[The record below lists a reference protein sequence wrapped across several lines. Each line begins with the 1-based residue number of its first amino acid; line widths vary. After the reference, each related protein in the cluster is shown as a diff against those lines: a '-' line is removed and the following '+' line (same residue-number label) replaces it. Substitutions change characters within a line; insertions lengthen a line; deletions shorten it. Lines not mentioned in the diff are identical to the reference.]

1 MSGIVTHGHAGASE
15 PAGSAEGGPRVVA
28 LFGPTGVGKTAV
40 AVELAVRLGVRVISC
55 DSMQIY
61 RDFPVLTN
69 QPGHE
74 ERRGVEHEFV
84 GVADPEEEWNAADYG
99 RMAQVRIDEDVRV
112 RGRAVIAGGTGLYL
126 RAALAP
132 LAIPPASDPERL
144 EALRLR
150 AETEGAEALH
160 RELEALDPEA
170 AARISAQNVR
180 RVVRAL
186 EVTRALGPGGW
197 SRRDDLWAPEY
208 RHPTLLV
215 ALTAE
220 RSELYRRVNERVV
233 TMLRDGALEEVRRHR
248 EAVAPNEVSGPPRG
262 ARRAIGYREIT
273 AYLEGRL
280 SLEDVADRMAAAT
293 RRYIRR
299 QTTWMRK
306 LEGAVIIDTS
316 LRSAEAVADEIF
328 AAAGAAFAEGASDGM
343 PDRADA
349 QPDADAGTRQGTKT

>member
-1 MSGIVTHGHAGASE
+1 MTSRQARASG
-15 PAGSAEGGPRVVA
+15 PAGSAESGPLVVA

-69 QPGHE
+69 QPSRN

-84 GVADPEEEWNAADYG
+84 GVAHPEEEWNAADYG
-99 RMAQVRIDEDVRV
+99 RMAQARIDEHVAA
-112 RGRAVIAGGTGLYL
+112 RGHAVIAGGTGLYL

-132 LAIPPASDPERL
+132 LAIPPPSDPDRI
-144 EALRLR
+144 EALRAR
-150 AETEGAEALH
+150 AETEGAEVLH
-160 RELEALDPEA
+160 HELEAFDPEA

-186 EVTRALGPGGW
+186 EVTQALGAGSW

-220 RSELYRRVNERVV
+220 RAGLYRRVNERAA
-233 TMLRDGALEEVRRHR
+233 TMLRDGAVEEVRRHL
-248 EAVAPNEVSGPPRG
+248 EGAVVSNEMSAPPRG
-262 ARRAIGYREIT
+262 ACRAIGYREIA
-273 AYLEGRL
+273 AYLEGGL
-280 SLEDVADRMAAAT
+280 SLEETAERMAAAT

-316 LRSAEAVADEIF
+316 RRSAEAVADEIF
-328 AAAGAAFAEGASDGM
+328 AVAGPAFVASASHAVQ
-343 PDRADA
+343 DRADA
-349 QPDADAGTRQGTKT
+349 QPDADAGTRPGAKT